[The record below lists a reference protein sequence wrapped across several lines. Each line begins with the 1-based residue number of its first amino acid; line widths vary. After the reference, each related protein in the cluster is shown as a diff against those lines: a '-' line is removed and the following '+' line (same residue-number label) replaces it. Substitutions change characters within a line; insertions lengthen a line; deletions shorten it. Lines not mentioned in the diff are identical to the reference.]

1 MKSETFRGLANAAR
15 PGALSVALLFAVAAL
30 AGCSHPDKQAAA
42 DASTTPQNVTLT
54 KTQLK
59 RIHFYTVAPSS
70 YRNTVDATGVV
81 GFDDNQATS
90 VMAPISGPVTR
101 LLVNPGDQVKKGQP
115 LAMVASPDFAAAIS
129 AYRKAVDSARTARKL
144 ADQDKDLVKHQGVS
158 EREAEQAQTDASNA
172 EADRN
177 AALQALLGLG
187 VDPKDIKAVQAGLP
201 IAHIEGMI
209 RAPIAGTVVQRSITV
224 GQLLQA
230 GSTPCFTIADLSR
243 VWVKTQLFGS
253 DPALVKAGDPAEID
267 MGDGSKPLA
276 GKVTYVA
283 AEVDPDTRATLAR
296 VQVDNPGDLLKKQMY
311 VSVKIHS
318 ANAETGLRIPVE
330 AILRDDENL
339 PFVYVAQPDGSFA
352 RRHVTLGARSDDQ
365 YVITKGLRPGDR
377 IVIDG
382 SIFLMFMQTQ

>member
-115 LAMVASPDFAAAIS
+115 LAMVASPDFAASIS

-253 DPALVKAGDPAEID
+253 DPALVKAGDSAEID

-296 VQVDNPGDLLKKQMY
+296 VQVDNPDGLLKKQMY

-352 RRHVTLGARSDDQ
+352 RKHVTLGARNDGQ
-365 YVITKGLRPGDR
+365 YVITKGLRSGDR
-377 IVIDG
+377 VVIDG